1 MYLFLFVHFCLN
13 AKTNQ
18 KNQDERRLVRSN
30 TRSIVLCA
38 RSTKFPS
45 GLGIHALY
53 ENNESILRSQT
64 NALAVTNYVTRHAT
78 VVWTKITP
86 L

>member
-1 MYLFLFVHFCLN
+1 MVSLVPFFLI
-13 AKTNQ
+13 KKGR

-30 TRSIVLCA
+30 KRSIALCA

-53 ENNESILRSQT
+53 EKNESFLRPQT
-64 NALAVTNYVTRHAT
+64 SALI
-78 VVWTKITP
+78 ITDDELVMP

>member
-1 MYLFLFVHFCLN
+1 MVSLVPFFLI
-13 AKTNQ
+13 KKGR

-30 TRSIVLCA
+30 KRSIVLCA

-53 ENNESILRSQT
+53 EKNESFLRPQT
-64 NALAVTNYVTRHAT
+64 SALI
-78 VVWTKITP
+78 ITDDELVMP